1 MTRDFWYGIGVTV
14 IMMIIHWWSSRKDPL
29 CRGDKDHTF
38 DDWRISGTDAAQVKT
53 CKVCGFSKKIPL
65 D

>member
-1 MTRDFWYGIGVTV
+1 MNQDFWIGVASV
-14 IMMIIHWWSSRKDPL
+14 VGIFFLHWLTSKKDPL

-38 DDWRISGTDAAQVKT
+38 DNWRISGSDAAQVKT
-53 CKVCGFSKKIPL
+53 CKSCGFSKKIPL